1 MDSKKTL
8 AKYLKPSPILNIIA
22 IVLAVAAVAMLVM
35 GFVISADDKANVG
48 EPTVFDPVDSRIDAY
63 SYIDVVEIS
72 NWLYKID
79 GSVYYVASDA
89 EGYYYTVKVSDS
101 EYGKMSA
108 QYDYY
113 MSEDP
118 NAKMPAPYRLV
129 GMATIANKDL
139 KDTISECV
147 GIDSFDY
154 EDYFGEMYL
163 DATEDPG
170 SDSLFGG
177 LAGCLLF
184 GVFALLFFVISLPA
198 TVTFNKCVKALEDAN
213 LLDRAAAELES
224 GEFEK
229 IGKDCGRLSRNF
241 FYGKNT
247 GVVLPYS
254 DIQWVYRRNVKQYFV
269 ITVNVN
275 LIVSTLKMDQRIA
288 LNFSGKNR
296 DEEFNKI
303 FMTIARN
310 NPSVLIG
317 FTGENQ
323 REYKNRVN
331 AAKIG

>member
-8 AKYLKPSPILNIIA
+8 AKYLKPSPVLNIIA
-22 IVLAVAAVAMLVM
+22 IVLAVAAVVMLVM
-35 GFVISADDKANVG
+35 GFVISADDKANMG
-48 EPTVFDPVDSRIDAY
+48 EPTLFDAVDSRIDEY
-63 SYIDVVEIS
+63 TYLDVVSIS

-113 MSEDP
+113 MSDDP
-118 NAKMPAPYRLV
+118 DAKMPAPYRLV

-139 KDTISECV
+139 KDTIAECV
-147 GIDSFDY
+147 GLEAYEY
-154 EDYFGEMYL
+154 EDYLGEMYL
-163 DATEDPG
+163 DATEEPG
-170 SDSLFGG
+170 SDSFFGG
-177 LAGCLLF
+177 LAGCLMF
-184 GVFALLFFVISLPA
+184 GVFALLFFVLALPG
-198 TVTFNKCVKALEDAN
+198 TLTFNKCVKALEEAN

-229 IGKDCGRLSRNF
+229 IGNDCGRLSRNF
-241 FYGKNT
+241 FYGKKT
-247 GVVLPYS
+247 GIVVPYS

-269 ITVNVN
+269 ITVNVS
-275 LIVSTLKMDQRIA
+275 LILSTLTLDQQIA
-288 LNFSGKNR
+288 LNFAGKNR

-303 FMTIARN
+303 FRTIAQN
-310 NPSVLIG
+310 NPNVLIG

-323 REYKNRVN
+323 REYKNRKS